1 MKWNYNRQI
10 GEINAE
16 IRELRESNKE
26 MNRKYEE
33 VKENIRLIGNET
45 KEMKKKRRIAIGLI
59 IWLAISA
66 YMTLSSDIERIKNKI
81 IREHGYGMI
90 IETDKYMA

>member
-10 GEINAE
+10 GEINEE
-16 IRELRESNKE
+16 IRELRESNKD

-33 VKENIRLIGNET
+33 VKETVRLIGNET

-59 IWLAISA
+59 IWLVISA
-66 YMTLSSDIERIKNKI
+66 YMTFTVI
-81 IREHGYGMI
+81 
-90 IETDKYMA
+90 

>member
-10 GEINAE
+10 GEINEE
-16 IRELRESNKE
+16 IRELRELRESNKE

-45 KEMKKKRRIAIGLI
+45 KETKKKRRIAIGLI
-59 IWLAISA
+59 IWLVISA
-66 YMTLSSDIERIKNKI
+66 YMTFTVI
-81 IREHGYGMI
+81 
-90 IETDKYMA
+90 